1 MICLQEGDDEW
12 ADHLEALHDR
22 YPHRRVVPRPD
33 NFGAAVFS
41 RRPARF
47 ETIDLHGVPLIR
59 AAVDADG
66 GDVVLFNA
74 HVMPPAG
81 ERLAAERN
89 RQLALLAE
97 LADLD
102 GRSLLD
108 PASLRPVVVCGDLN
122 CSPWSPYFAD
132 LLERGRLTDPRA
144 GGRTPT
150 SWRSGNPLFALPI
163 DHLLPGGSARVTGLA
178 AGPDVGS
185 DHRPLRATV
194 TWEER

>member
-1 MICLQEGDDEW
+1 MV
-12 ADHLEALHDR
+12 
-22 YPHRRVVPRPD
+22 RRFVPRPIVASLMCLAAL
-33 NFGAAVFS
+33 GAGSEGVAAGRGNETRAVAAT
-41 RRPARF
+41 RGR
-47 ETIDLHGVPLIR
+47 R
-59 AAVDADG
+59 AAEALPSG
-66 GDVVLFNA
+66 RF
-74 HVMPPAG
+74 
-81 ERLAAERN
+81 RT
-89 RQLALLAE
+89 ALLAE

-194 TWEER
+194 TWAEP